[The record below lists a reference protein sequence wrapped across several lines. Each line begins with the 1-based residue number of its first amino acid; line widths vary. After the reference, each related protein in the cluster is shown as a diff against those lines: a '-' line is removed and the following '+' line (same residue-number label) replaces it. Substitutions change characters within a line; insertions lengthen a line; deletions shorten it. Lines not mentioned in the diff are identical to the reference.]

1 MSGINTGN
9 FLTTGLGVY
18 GPQVSGN
25 DAEGN
30 FIVSWQDRLSGG
42 DNPASE
48 VRARR
53 FHAGLNGWR
62 SIVRVGDNSNN
73 APLRLTIDSLGS
85 ATLVSASSTGQS
97 VQSPAFY

>member
-1 MSGINTGN
+1 M
-9 FLTTGLGVY
+9 Y

-42 DNPASE
+42 DNPSSE

-53 FHAGLNGWR
+53 FHAGLNAWR
-62 SIVRVGDNSNN
+62 SIVRVGDNSTN
-73 APLRLTIDSLGS
+73 APLRLTLDPQGS
-85 ATLVSASSTGQS
+85 ATLVSAESQGQS